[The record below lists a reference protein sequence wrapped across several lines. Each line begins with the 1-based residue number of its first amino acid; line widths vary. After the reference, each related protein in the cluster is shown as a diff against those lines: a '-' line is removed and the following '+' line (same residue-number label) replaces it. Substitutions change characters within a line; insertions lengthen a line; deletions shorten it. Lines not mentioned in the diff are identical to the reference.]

1 MTRTVPSAVDGE
13 VPASAAQPRLALRK
27 SLARLSMRP
36 RSILILS
43 VIPLVAIGVGIWGW
57 THEWGLGVDSAVY
70 RGGALTL
77 LHGDSLYDTNTLS
90 TEPWWALLPFT
101 YPPTAA
107 LFFVPL
113 ALVPTQVAWGFLTAV
128 SLGALALS
136 VRISIGALPRP
147 EEDGPRWWA
156 SPARSTIVF
165 FVVFLG
171 LEPVWRTIFLGQIN
185 LILMAMILLD
195 MLVLGARGSRWGGV
209 LVGVAA
215 AIKLTPLV
223 FLGHLFITGRR
234 KDALR
239 GLATFVVLQGL
250 MFLINSHDAW
260 RYWTATLPDTGRIG
274 PVHWAGNQS
283 LNALMN
289 RATDLAPWASKAA
302 MGIGLLLAIPALWLL
317 IRFHRKG
324 QALAALLV
332 TAFWTLLM
340 SPISWSHHW
349 VWVAP
354 LIVLLVS
361 RLPKTTPAT
370 AWKRWLGTGLV
381 AFVFVSCVLLILPNG
396 RNVELHWKVWQNVL
410 GDAYILMPV
419 VLGVALILRWGLQ
432 RRARNRGSG
441 PGPDSGPDSGSGS
454 GSGSGEAADRADAT
468 PAH

>member
-1 MTRTVPSAVDGE
+1 M
-13 VPASAAQPRLALRK
+13 ALRK
-27 SLARLSMRP
+27 SLARLSVRP

-43 VIPLVAIGVGIWGW
+43 VIPLVAIGYGIYGW
-57 THEWGLGVDSAVY
+57 QHDWVLGVDSAVY
-70 RGGALTL
+70 RAGALTL
-77 LHGDSLYDTNTLS
+77 LHGDSLYDANTLPN
-90 TEPWWALLPFT
+90 EPWWALLPFT

-107 LFFVPL
+107 LIFVPL
-113 ALVPTQVAWGFLTAV
+113 AAFPTQISWGLITAV
-128 SLGALALS
+128 SLGAMALS
-136 VRISIGALPRP
+136 IRIAIGALPRP
-147 EEDGPRWWA
+147 AADGPRWWA

-165 FVVFLG
+165 FLVFLG

-195 MLVLGARGSRWGGV
+195 MLVIGARGSRWGGV

-223 FLGHLFITGRR
+223 FLGHLFVTGRR
-234 KDALR
+234 MDAIR
-239 GLATFVVLQGL
+239 GFATFVLLQGL
-250 MFLINSHDAW
+250 MFLINAHDAAK
-260 RYWTATLPDTGRIG
+260 YWTVTLPDTGRIG

-317 IRFHRKG
+317 MRFHRKG

-332 TAFWTLLM
+332 TAFWTLLI
-340 SPISWSHHW
+340 SPISWTHHW
-349 VWVAP
+349 VWVIP

-361 RLPKTTPAT
+361 RLPKTTPKT
-370 AWKRWLGTGLV
+370 AWKRWVGTGLV

-419 VLGVALILRWGLQ
+419 VLAFALVLRWGLQ
-432 RRARNRGSG
+432 RRARKKA
-441 PGPDSGPDSGSGS
+441 
-454 GSGSGEAADRADAT
+454 AADVDVPT
-468 PAH
+468 GV

>member
-1 MTRTVPSAVDGE
+1 MTRTVPTDVDGE
-13 VPASAAQPRLALRK
+13 IAARPQHRLALRK
-27 SLARLSMRP
+27 SLARLSVRP

-43 VIPLVAIGVGIWGW
+43 VIPLVAIGYGIYGW
-57 THEWGLGVDSAVY
+57 QHDWVLGVDSAVY
-70 RGGALTL
+70 RAGALTL
-77 LHGDSLYDTNTLS
+77 LHGDSLYDANTLPN
-90 TEPWWALLPFT
+90 EPWWALLPFT

-107 LFFVPL
+107 LIFVPL
-113 ALVPTQVAWGFLTAV
+113 AAFPTQISWGLITAV
-128 SLGALALS
+128 SLGAMALS
-136 VRISIGALPRP
+136 IRTAIGALPRP
-147 EEDGPRWWA
+147 AADGPRWWA

-165 FVVFLG
+165 FLVFLG

-195 MLVLGARGSRWGGV
+195 MLVIGARGSRWGGV

-234 KDALR
+234 MDALR
-239 GLATFVVLQGL
+239 GLATFIVLQGL
-250 MFLINSHDAW
+250 MFLINAHDAAK
-260 RYWTATLPDTGRIG
+260 YWTVTLPDTGRIG

-302 MGIGLLLAIPALWLL
+302 MGIGFLLAVPALWLL
-317 IRFHRKG
+317 LRFHRKG
-324 QALAALLV
+324 QALAAMLV
-332 TAFWTLLM
+332 TAFWTLLI
-340 SPISWSHHW
+340 SPISWTHHW
-349 VWVAP
+349 VWVIP

-361 RLPKTTPAT
+361 RLPKTTPKT
-370 AWKRWLGTGLV
+370 AWKRWVGTGLV

-419 VLGVALILRWGLQ
+419 VLAFALVLRWGLL
-432 RRARNRGSG
+432 RRARKKA
-441 PGPDSGPDSGSGS
+441 
-454 GSGSGEAADRADAT
+454 AADADV
-468 PAH
+468 PAGV

>member
-1 MTRTVPSAVDGE
+1 MTRTVPTDVDGE
-13 VPASAAQPRLALRK
+13 IAARPQHRLALRK
-27 SLARLSMRP
+27 SLARLSVRP

-43 VIPLVAIGVGIWGW
+43 VIPLVAIGYGIYGW
-57 THEWGLGVDSAVY
+57 QHDWVLGVDSAVY
-70 RGGALTL
+70 RAGALTL
-77 LHGDSLYDTNTLS
+77 LHGDSLYDANTLPN
-90 TEPWWALLPFT
+90 EPWWALLPFT

-107 LFFVPL
+107 LIFVPL
-113 ALVPTQVAWGFLTAV
+113 AAFPTQISWGLITAV
-128 SLGALALS
+128 SLGAMALS
-136 VRISIGALPRP
+136 IRIAIGALPRP
-147 EEDGPRWWA
+147 AADGPRWWA

-165 FVVFLG
+165 FLVFLG

-195 MLVLGARGSRWGGV
+195 MLVIGARGSRWGGV

-234 KDALR
+234 MDALR
-239 GLATFVVLQGL
+239 GLATFIVLQGL
-250 MFLINSHDAW
+250 MFLINAHDAAK
-260 RYWTATLPDTGRIG
+260 YWTVTLPDTGRIG

-302 MGIGLLLAIPALWLL
+302 MGIGFLLAVPALWLL
-317 IRFHRKG
+317 LRFHRKG
-324 QALAALLV
+324 QALAAMLV
-332 TAFWTLLM
+332 TAFWTLLI
-340 SPISWSHHW
+340 SPISWTHHW
-349 VWVAP
+349 VWVIP

-361 RLPKTTPAT
+361 RLPKTTPKT
-370 AWKRWLGTGLV
+370 AWKRWVGTGLV

-419 VLGVALILRWGLQ
+419 VLAFALVLRWGLL
-432 RRARNRGSG
+432 RRARKKA
-441 PGPDSGPDSGSGS
+441 
-454 GSGSGEAADRADAT
+454 AADADV
-468 PAH
+468 PAGV

>member
-1 MTRTVPSAVDGE
+1 MTRTVPTDVDGE
-13 VPASAAQPRLALRK
+13 VAARSQHRLALRK
-27 SLARLSMRP
+27 SLARLSVRP

-43 VIPLVAIGVGIWGW
+43 VIPLVAIGYGIYGW
-57 THEWGLGVDSAVY
+57 QHDWVLGVDSAVY
-70 RGGALTL
+70 RAGALTL
-77 LHGDSLYDTNTLS
+77 LHGDSLYDANTLPN
-90 TEPWWALLPFT
+90 EPWWALLPFT

-107 LFFVPL
+107 LIFVPL
-113 ALVPTQVAWGFLTAV
+113 AAFPTQISWGLITAV
-128 SLGALALS
+128 SLGAMALS
-136 VRISIGALPRP
+136 IRIAIGALPRP
-147 EEDGPRWWA
+147 PADGPRWWA

-165 FVVFLG
+165 FLVFLG

-195 MLVLGARGSRWGGV
+195 MLVIGARGSRWGGV

-239 GLATFVVLQGL
+239 GLATFVLLQGL
-250 MFLINSHDAW
+250 MFLINAHDAAK
-260 RYWTATLPDTGRIG
+260 YWTVTLPDTGRIG

-302 MGIGLLLAIPALWLL
+302 MGIGFLLAIPALWLL
-317 IRFHRKG
+317 VRFHRKG

-332 TAFWTLLM
+332 TAFWTLLI
-340 SPISWSHHW
+340 SPISWTHHW
-349 VWVAP
+349 VWVIP

-361 RLPKTTPAT
+361 RLPKTTPKT
-370 AWKRWLGTGLV
+370 AWKRWVGTGLV

-419 VLGVALILRWGLQ
+419 VLAAALALRWGLQ
-432 RRARNRGSG
+432 RRARKKA
-441 PGPDSGPDSGSGS
+441 
-454 GSGSGEAADRADAT
+454 AADADV
-468 PAH
+468 PAGV

>member
-1 MTRTVPSAVDGE
+1 MTRTVSTDVDGE
-13 VPASAAQPRLALRK
+13 VAARSQHRLALRK
-27 SLARLSMRP
+27 SLARLSVRP

-43 VIPLVAIGVGIWGW
+43 VIPLVAIGYGIYGW
-57 THEWGLGVDSAVY
+57 QHDWVLGVDSAVY
-70 RGGALTL
+70 RAGALTL
-77 LHGDSLYDTNTLS
+77 LHGDSLYDANTLPN
-90 TEPWWALLPFT
+90 EPWWALLPFT

-107 LFFVPL
+107 LIFVPL
-113 ALVPTQVAWGFLTAV
+113 AAFPTQISWGLITAV
-128 SLGALALS
+128 SLGAMALS
-136 VRISIGALPRP
+136 IRIAIGALPRP
-147 EEDGPRWWA
+147 AADGPRWWA

-165 FVVFLG
+165 FLVFLA

-195 MLVLGARGSRWGGV
+195 MLVIGTRGSRWGGV

-239 GLATFVVLQGL
+239 GLATFVLLQGL
-250 MFLINSHDAW
+250 MFLINAHDAAK
-260 RYWTATLPDTGRIG
+260 YWTVTLPDTGRIG

-302 MGIGLLLAIPALWLL
+302 MGIGFLLAIPALWLL
-317 IRFHRKG
+317 MRFHRKG

-332 TAFWTLLM
+332 TAFWTLLI
-340 SPISWSHHW
+340 SPISWTHHW
-349 VWVAP
+349 VWVIP

-361 RLPKTTPAT
+361 RLPKTTPKT
-370 AWKRWLGTGLV
+370 AWRRWVGTGLV

-419 VLGVALILRWGLQ
+419 VLAAALALRWGLQ
-432 RRARNRGSG
+432 RRARKK
-441 PGPDSGPDSGSGS
+441 
-454 GSGSGEAADRADAT
+454 AASDVDVSAGV
-468 PAH
+468 

>member
-1 MTRTVPSAVDGE
+1 MTRTVPTDVDGE
-13 VPASAAQPRLALRK
+13 VAARSQHRLALRK
-27 SLARLSMRP
+27 SLARLSVRP

-43 VIPLVAIGVGIWGW
+43 VIPLVAIGYGIWGW
-57 THEWGLGVDSAVY
+57 QHDWVLGVDSAVY
-70 RGGALTL
+70 RAGALTL
-77 LHGDSLYDTNTLS
+77 LHGDSLYDANTLAN
-90 TEPWWALLPFT
+90 EPWWALLPFT

-107 LFFVPL
+107 LIFVPL
-113 ALVPTQVAWGFLTAV
+113 AAFPTQISWGLITAV
-128 SLGALALS
+128 SLGAMALS
-136 VRISIGALPRP
+136 IRIAIGALPRP
-147 EEDGPRWWA
+147 ADDGPRWWA

-165 FVVFLG
+165 FLVFLG

-195 MLVLGARGSRWGGV
+195 MLVIGARGSRWGGV

-250 MFLINSHDAW
+250 MFLINAHDAAK
-260 RYWTATLPDTGRIG
+260 YWTVTLPDTGRIG

-302 MGIGLLLAIPALWLL
+302 MGIGFLLAIPALWLL
-317 IRFHRKG
+317 MRFHRKG
-324 QALAALLV
+324 QTLAAVLV
-332 TAFWTLLM
+332 TAFWTLLI
-340 SPISWSHHW
+340 SPISWTHHW
-349 VWVAP
+349 VWVVP

-370 AWKRWLGTGLV
+370 AWKRWVGTFAV
-381 AFVFVSCVLLILPNG
+381 AFVFLSCVLLILPNG
-396 RNVELHWKVWQNVL
+396 RNVELHWKVWQNIL

-419 VLGVALILRWGLQ
+419 VLAAALVLRWGLQ
-432 RRARNRGSG
+432 RRARKK
-441 PGPDSGPDSGSGS
+441 
-454 GSGSGEAADRADAT
+454 AASDEHVDVAT
-468 PAH
+468 GV

>member
-1 MTRTVPSAVDGE
+1 MTRTVPTDVDGE
-13 VPASAAQPRLALRK
+13 IAARPQHRLALRK
-27 SLARLSMRP
+27 SLARLSVRP

-43 VIPLVAIGVGIWGW
+43 VIPLVAIGYGIYGW
-57 THEWGLGVDSAVY
+57 QHDWVLGVDSAVY
-70 RGGALTL
+70 RAGALTL
-77 LHGDSLYDTNTLS
+77 LHGDSLYDANTLPN
-90 TEPWWALLPFT
+90 EPWWALLPFT

-107 LFFVPL
+107 LIFVPL
-113 ALVPTQVAWGFLTAV
+113 AAFPTQISWGLITAV
-128 SLGALALS
+128 SLGAMALS
-136 VRISIGALPRP
+136 IRIAIGALPRP
-147 EEDGPRWWA
+147 AADGPRWWA

-165 FVVFLG
+165 FLVFLG

-195 MLVLGARGSRWGGV
+195 MLVIGARGSRWGGV

-234 KDALR
+234 MDALR
-239 GLATFVVLQGL
+239 GLATFIVLQGL
-250 MFLINSHDAW
+250 MFLINAHDAAK
-260 RYWTATLPDTGRIG
+260 YWTVTLPDTGRIG

-302 MGIGLLLAIPALWLL
+302 MGIGFLLAVPALWLL
-317 IRFHRKG
+317 LRFHRKG
-324 QALAALLV
+324 QALAAMLV
-332 TAFWTLLM
+332 TAFWTLLI
-340 SPISWSHHW
+340 SPISWTHHW
-349 VWVAP
+349 VWVIP

-361 RLPKTTPAT
+361 RLPKTTPKT
-370 AWKRWLGTGLV
+370 AWKRWVGTGLV

-419 VLGVALILRWGLQ
+419 VLALALILRWGLL
-432 RRARNRGSG
+432 RRARKKA
-441 PGPDSGPDSGSGS
+441 
-454 GSGSGEAADRADAT
+454 AADADV
-468 PAH
+468 PAGV

>member
-1 MTRTVPSAVDGE
+1 VTRTVPTDVGGE
-13 VPASAAQPRLALRK
+13 VAARPPHRLALRK
-27 SLARLSMRP
+27 SLARLSVRP
-36 RSILILS
+36 RSILILA
-43 VIPLVAIGVGIWGW
+43 VIPLFAIGYGIYGW
-57 THEWGLGVDSAVY
+57 QHDWVLGVDSAVY
-70 RGGALTL
+70 RAGALTL
-77 LHGDSLYDTNTLS
+77 LHGDSLYDANTLPN
-90 TEPWWALLPFT
+90 EPWWALLPFT

-107 LFFVPL
+107 LIFVPL
-113 ALVPTQVAWGFLTAV
+113 AAFPTQISWGLITAV
-128 SLGALALS
+128 SLGAMALS
-136 VRISIGALPRP
+136 IRTAIGALPRP
-147 EEDGPRWWA
+147 AADGPRWWA

-165 FVVFLG
+165 FLVFLA

-185 LILMAMILLD
+185 LILMAMIMLD
-195 MLVLGARGSRWGGV
+195 MLVIGARGSRWGGV

-234 KDALR
+234 MDALR
-239 GLATFVVLQGL
+239 GFATFVLLQGL
-250 MFLINSHDAW
+250 MFLINAHDAAK
-260 RYWTATLPDTGRIG
+260 YWTVTLPDTGRIG

-302 MGIGLLLAIPALWLL
+302 MGIGFLLAIPALWLL
-317 IRFHRKG
+317 MRFHRKG

-340 SPISWSHHW
+340 SPISWTHHW
-349 VWVAP
+349 VWVIP

-361 RLPKTTPAT
+361 RLPKTTPKT
-370 AWKRWLGTGLV
+370 AWKRWVGTGLV

-419 VLGVALILRWGLQ
+419 VLAAALALRWGLQ
-432 RRARNRGSG
+432 RRARKKA
-441 PGPDSGPDSGSGS
+441 
-454 GSGSGEAADRADAT
+454 AADADV
-468 PAH
+468 PAGV

>member
-1 MTRTVPSAVDGE
+1 MTRTVPTDVDGE
-13 VPASAAQPRLALRK
+13 IAARPQHRLALRK
-27 SLARLSMRP
+27 SLARLSVRP

-43 VIPLVAIGVGIWGW
+43 VIPLVAIGYGIYGW
-57 THEWGLGVDSAVY
+57 QHDWVLGVDSAVY
-70 RGGALTL
+70 RAGALTL
-77 LHGDSLYDTNTLS
+77 LHGDSLYDANTLPN
-90 TEPWWALLPFT
+90 EPWWALLPFT

-107 LFFVPL
+107 LIFVPL
-113 ALVPTQVAWGFLTAV
+113 AAFPTQISWGLITAV
-128 SLGALALS
+128 SLGAMALS
-136 VRISIGALPRP
+136 IRIAIGALPRP
-147 EEDGPRWWA
+147 AADGPRWWA

-165 FVVFLG
+165 FLVFLG

-195 MLVLGARGSRWGGV
+195 MLVIGARGSRWGGV

-234 KDALR
+234 MDALR
-239 GLATFVVLQGL
+239 GLATFIVLQGL
-250 MFLINSHDAW
+250 MFLINAHDAAK
-260 RYWTATLPDTGRIG
+260 YWTVTLPDTGRIG

-302 MGIGLLLAIPALWLL
+302 MGIGFLLAVPGLWLL
-317 IRFHRKG
+317 LRFHRKG
-324 QALAALLV
+324 QALAAMLV
-332 TAFWTLLM
+332 TAFWTLLI
-340 SPISWSHHW
+340 SPISWTHHW
-349 VWVAP
+349 VWVIP

-361 RLPKTTPAT
+361 RLPKTTPKT
-370 AWKRWLGTGLV
+370 AWKRWVGTGLV

-419 VLGVALILRWGLQ
+419 VLALALILRWGLL
-432 RRARNRGSG
+432 RRARKKA
-441 PGPDSGPDSGSGS
+441 
-454 GSGSGEAADRADAT
+454 AADADV
-468 PAH
+468 PAGV

>member
-1 MTRTVPSAVDGE
+1 MTRTVSTDVDGE
-13 VPASAAQPRLALRK
+13 VAARPLHRLALRK
-27 SLARLSMRP
+27 SLARLSVRP

-43 VIPLVAIGVGIWGW
+43 VIPLVAIGYGIYGW
-57 THEWGLGVDSAVY
+57 QHDWVLGVDSAVY
-70 RGGALTL
+70 RAGALTL
-77 LHGDSLYDTNTLS
+77 LHGDSLYDANTLPN
-90 TEPWWALLPFT
+90 EPWWALLPFT

-107 LFFVPL
+107 LIFVPL
-113 ALVPTQVAWGFLTAV
+113 AAFPTQISWGLITAV
-128 SLGALALS
+128 SLGAMALS
-136 VRISIGALPRP
+136 IRIAIGALPRP
-147 EEDGPRWWA
+147 ASDGPRWWA

-165 FVVFLG
+165 FLVFLA

-195 MLVLGARGSRWGGV
+195 MLVIGTRGSRWGGV

-223 FLGHLFITGRR
+223 FLGHLFVTGRR
-234 KDALR
+234 MDAIR
-239 GLATFVVLQGL
+239 GFATFLLLQGL
-250 MFLINSHDAW
+250 MFLINAHDAAK
-260 RYWTATLPDTGRIG
+260 YWTVTLPDTGRIG

-302 MGIGLLLAIPALWLL
+302 MGIGFLLAIPALWLL
-317 IRFHRKG
+317 MRFHRKG

-332 TAFWTLLM
+332 TAFWTLLI
-340 SPISWSHHW
+340 SPISWTHHW
-349 VWVAP
+349 VWVIP

-361 RLPKTTPAT
+361 RLPKTSPKT
-370 AWKRWLGTGLV
+370 AWKRWVGTGLV

-419 VLGVALILRWGLQ
+419 VLAAALALRWGLQ
-432 RRARNRGSG
+432 RRARKKA
-441 PGPDSGPDSGSGS
+441 
-454 GSGSGEAADRADAT
+454 AADADV
-468 PAH
+468 PAGV